1 MKKLISGIIIGALL
15 VSCMTVFATNFK
27 VVSNNLPIFVDGEQK
42 QVTGYN
48 INGNTCLD
56 LKDTAKV
63 FNASVKYNKDN
74 KSIEI
79 NSNNCIL
86 TNKKID
92 GLKIYQNNNE
102 EYVNFEDVFNLLSIK
117 NHSDICLTY
126 CENYQTPRPNQT
138 VKVENFDIYLN
149 ILNNDKINKTI
160 FIIGNIPCVYLQV
173 NSNSFL
179 KCISVNDYNQYIK
192 PLLPKNIMEI
202 KSEYEN

>member
-1 MKKLISGIIIGALL
+1 MKKLVSGIIIGALL

-48 INGNTCLD
+48 IDGNTCLD
-56 LKDTAKV
+56 LKDMAKV
-63 FNASVKYNKDN
+63 FNVSVKYNKDN

-79 NSNNCIL
+79 NSNNSIL
-86 TNKKID
+86 TDKKID
-92 GLKIYQNNNE
+92 GLNIYQNNNE
-102 EYVNFEDVFNLLSIK
+102 EYVNFEDAFNLLSIK
-117 NHSDICLTY
+117 NHRDICLTY
-126 CENYQTPRPNQT
+126 CENYQNPRPNQA
-138 VKVENFDIYLN
+138 VKVENFDIFLN

-160 FIIGNIPCVYLQV
+160 FIVGNIPCTYLQV

-179 KCISVNDYNQYIK
+179 KCISLNDYNQYIK

-202 KSEYEN
+202 KSQHEN